1 MNRQRGKKEKMEIQK
16 GILNK
21 KKKKK
26 KVLKRQTK
34 RKTKEQRGS
43 RKS

>member
-26 KVLKRQTK
+26 VLKRQTK